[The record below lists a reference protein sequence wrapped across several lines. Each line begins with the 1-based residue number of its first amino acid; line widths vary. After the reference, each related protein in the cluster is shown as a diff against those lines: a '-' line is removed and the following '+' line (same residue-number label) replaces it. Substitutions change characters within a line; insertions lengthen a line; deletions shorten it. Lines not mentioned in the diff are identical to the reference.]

1 MYRDF
6 YYNKKDLRGIDEN
19 ISTNNAPV
27 INDFEQYFSRFNTR
41 KVLILTDEEIESD
54 LRVQSQILALKRL
67 TKDITL
73 MHIGLVDSYSEKQKN
88 VLKRK
93 IYINLFKNIFLFVG
107 FVCVTK
113 KMMPNL
119 ALRTK
124 AKQGIFNDN
133 NHLIFE
139 GVETQEYSLV
149 VCNNLIAA
157 RAIKLSQQTDYIYDS
172 HELEVFRNRKKQ
184 SLERSFHV
192 YLQERKIIKKIK
204 NIITISRRNASL
216 LSKIHGVDIKNF
228 DIIYNQNFEKKY
240 IYLDNN
246 ANDKISRLFVYIGR
260 VEKNRGL
267 DDIIFLTKQR
277 GFKVLLIACNYEGED
292 LEYVIKNSNR
302 DNLVLF
308 KGMNYQEFLLDNI
321 KLYSQVYFLAL
332 IAKSSVSYQ
341 NALPNK
347 FFQAHALSLP
357 IIVYSDTY
365 LGDIVEKYTCGLLFN
380 EGFLK
385 KITTVTAIDYNKMRS
400 VMSYDISKAI
410 AYREL

>member
-1 MYRDF
+1 M
-6 YYNKKDLRGIDEN
+6 
-19 ISTNNAPV
+19 
-27 INDFEQYFSRFNTR
+27 NDFEQYFARFNTK

-73 MHIGLVDSYSEKQKN
+73 MHIGLVNSYSEKQKN

-184 SLERSFHV
+184 SLEKSFHV

-228 DIIYNQNFEKKY
+228 DIIYNQNFEKKH
-240 IYLDNN
+240 IFLDGNEE
-246 ANDKISRLFVYIGR
+246 ISRLFVYIGR

-267 DDIIFLTKQR
+267 NDIIFLTKQ
-277 GFKVLLIACNYEGED
+277 GFKVLLIACNYEVED
-292 LEYVIKNSNR
+292 LEHLIRNCNQ

-321 KLYSQVYFLAL
+321 RLYSQVYFLTL
-332 IAKSSVSYQ
+332 IAKNSVSYQ

-347 FFQAHALSLP
+347 FFQAHALGLP
-357 IIVYSDTY
+357 IIAYSDTY
-365 LGDIVEKYTCGLLFN
+365 LSDIVEKYACGLLFD
-380 EGFLK
+380 EDFLK
-385 KITTVTAIDYNKMRS
+385 KITTVTTSDYNNMRS
-400 VMSYDISKAI
+400 AMIHDISKSI
-410 AYREL
+410 ACREL

>member
-19 ISTNNAPV
+19 ISTNNTPIV
-27 INDFEQYFSRFNTR
+27 NDFEQYFARFNTK

-73 MHIGLVDSYSEKQKN
+73 MHIGLVNSYSEKQKN

-184 SLERSFHV
+184 SLEKSFHV

-228 DIIYNQNFEKKY
+228 DIIYNQNFEKKH
-240 IYLDNN
+240 IFLDGNEE
-246 ANDKISRLFVYIGR
+246 ISRLFVYIGR

-267 DDIIFLTKQR
+267 NDIIFLTKQ
-277 GFKVLLIACNYEGED
+277 GFKVLLIACNYEVED
-292 LEYVIKNSNR
+292 LEHLIRNCNQ

-321 KLYSQVYFLAL
+321 RLYSQVYFLTL
-332 IAKSSVSYQ
+332 IAKNSVSYQ

-347 FFQAHALSLP
+347 FFQAHALGLP
-357 IIVYSDTY
+357 IIAYSDTY
-365 LGDIVEKYTCGLLFN
+365 LSDIVEKYACGLLFD
-380 EGFLK
+380 EDFLK
-385 KITTVTAIDYNKMRS
+385 KITTVTTSDYNNMRS
-400 VMSYDISKAI
+400 AMIHDISKSI
-410 AYREL
+410 ACREL

>member
-19 ISTNNAPV
+19 ISTNNTPIV
-27 INDFEQYFSRFNTR
+27 NDFEQYFSRFNTK
-41 KVLILTDEEIESD
+41 KVLILTDEDIESD

-73 MHIGLVDSYSEKQKN
+73 MHIGLANSYSEKQKN

-93 IYINLFKNIFLFVG
+93 ICINLFKNVFLFVS
-107 FVCVTK
+107 FAYVTK

-119 ALRTK
+119 VLRTK

-133 NHLIFE
+133 NNLFFKRM
-139 GVETQEYSLV
+139 ETKDYSLV
-149 VCNNLIAA
+149 VCNNLITA
-157 RAIKLSQQTDYIYDS
+157 RAIKLCKETDYVYDS

-204 NIITISRRNASL
+204 NIMTISRRNASL
-216 LSKIHGVDIKNF
+216 LSKIHGIDIKNF
-228 DIIYNQNFEKKY
+228 DIIYNQNFEKKH
-240 IYLDNN
+240 IFLDG
-246 ANDKISRLFVYIGR
+246 KEEISRLFVYIGR

-267 DDIIFLTKQR
+267 NDIIFLTKQ
-277 GFKVLLIACNYEGED
+277 GFKVLLIACNYEVED
-292 LEYVIKNSNR
+292 LEYVIRNSNQ

-308 KGMNYQEFLLDNI
+308 KGMDYQEFLLDNI
-321 KLYSQVYFLAL
+321 RIYSQVYFLTL
-332 IAKSSVSYQ
+332 IAKNSVSYQ

-347 FFQAHALSLP
+347 FFQAHALGLP
-357 IIVYSDTY
+357 IIAYNDTY
-365 LGDIVEKYTCGLLFN
+365 LSDIVEKHACGLLFD
-380 EGFLK
+380 EDFLK
-385 KITTVTAIDYNKMRS
+385 RITTVTASDYNKMRS
-400 VMSYDISKAI
+400 AMTYGISKSLAC
-410 AYREL
+410 REL

>member
-19 ISTNNAPV
+19 ISTNNTPV
-27 INDFEQYFSRFNTR
+27 INDFEQYFSRFDTR

-184 SLERSFHV
+184 SLERSFHI

-267 DDIIFLTKQR
+267 DDIIFLTKQQ

-347 FFQAHALSLP
+347 FFQANALGLP
-357 IIVYSDTY
+357 IIAYNDTY
-365 LGDIVEKYTCGLLFN
+365 LGDLIEEYNCGLIFN
-380 EGFLK
+380 DAFLK
-385 KITTVTAIDYNKMRS
+385 KISNITMNKYNDMRLAMIHNISTTIMNQK
-400 VMSYDISKAI
+400 
-410 AYREL
+410 L

>member
-19 ISTNNAPV
+19 ISTNNTPIV
-27 INDFEQYFSRFNTR
+27 NDFEQYFSRFNTK
-41 KVLILTDEEIESD
+41 KVLILTDEDIESD

-73 MHIGLVDSYSEKQKN
+73 MHIGLANSYSEKQKN

-93 IYINLFKNIFLFVG
+93 IYINLFKNIFLLPRFIYVA
-107 FVCVTK
+107 K
-113 KMMPNL
+113 IMMSNL

-133 NHLIFE
+133 NHFLFDGID
-139 GVETQEYSLV
+139 TKDYSLV
-149 VCNNLIAA
+149 VCNNLITA
-157 RAIKLSQQTDYIYDS
+157 RAIKLCKQTNYIYDS

-204 NIITISRRNASL
+204 NIMTISRRNASL
-216 LSKIHGVDIKNF
+216 LSKIHGIDIKNF
-228 DIIYNQNFEKKY
+228 DIIYNQNFEKKH
-240 IYLDNN
+240 IFLDG
-246 ANDKISRLFVYIGR
+246 KEEISRLFVYIGR

-267 DDIIFLTKQR
+267 NDIIFLTQQ
-277 GFKVLLIACNYEGED
+277 GFKVLLIACNYEVED
-292 LEYVIKNSNR
+292 LEYVIRNCNQ

-308 KGMNYQEFLLDNI
+308 KGMNYQEFLLDNVR
-321 KLYSQVYFLAL
+321 LYSQVYFLTL
-332 IAKSSVSYQ
+332 IAKNSVSYQ

-347 FFQAHALSLP
+347 FFQAHALGLP
-357 IIVYSDTY
+357 IIAYNDTY
-365 LGDIVEKYTCGLLFN
+365 LSDILEKYACGLLFD
-380 EGFLK
+380 EDFLK
-385 KITTVTAIDYNKMRS
+385 KNNYCHR
-400 VMSYDISKAI
+400 
-410 AYREL
+410 L